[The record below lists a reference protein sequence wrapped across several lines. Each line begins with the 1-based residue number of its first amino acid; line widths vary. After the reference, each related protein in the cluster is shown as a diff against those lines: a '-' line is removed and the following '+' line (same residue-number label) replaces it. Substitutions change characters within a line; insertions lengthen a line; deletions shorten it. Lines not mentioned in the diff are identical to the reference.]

1 VVAQMTEPKPPK
13 GKRRRNTPDDTHRKL
28 DAKLERTAT
37 R

>member
-1 VVAQMTEPKPPK
+1 VVVQMTEPKPTK